1 MHWHFSFLEMDID
14 ACFKVGF
21 VLKTHGLK
29 GEVTVSLD
37 GYNAPDELGTM
48 QSMFLE
54 KNKRLVPF
62 FIESISVRGTK
73 AFVKFEDV
81 NSIEDASK
89 LVGQSIYLQKS
100 ERPKARRGEFYDD
113 EVIGFSVTDQEVGP
127 LGNIVEIIQAGLNKL
142 LVLDY
147 SGKEILIPVNSPFIV
162 QVNKSKKTLTVNL
175 PDGFLDI

>member
-1 MHWHFSFLEMDID
+1 MHWHFSFSEMDID

-29 GEVTVSLD
+29 GEVTISLD
-37 GYNAPDELGTM
+37 GYTPDDLGAM

-54 KNKRLVPF
+54 KNNRLIPF
-62 FIESISVRGTK
+62 FIESLSVRGTK

-81 NSIEDASK
+81 DSLEEASK
-89 LVGQSIYLQKS
+89 LVRQSIYLQKS
-100 ERPKARRGEFYDD
+100 ERPKAKRGEFYDD
-113 EVIGFSVTDQEVGP
+113 EVIGFSVTDQEVGS
-127 LGNIVEIIQAGLNKL
+127 LGNIVEIIQAGLNRL

-162 QVNKSKKTLTVNL
+162 QVNKSKRTLTVNL